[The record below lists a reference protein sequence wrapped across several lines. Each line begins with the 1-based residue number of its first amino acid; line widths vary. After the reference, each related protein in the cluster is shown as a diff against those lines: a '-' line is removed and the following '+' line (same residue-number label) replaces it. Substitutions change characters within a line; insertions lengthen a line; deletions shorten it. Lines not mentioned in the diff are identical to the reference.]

1 MKPISWD
8 WDYLIHR
15 HLEGAATGEQR
26 RALNER
32 LKIDTR
38 LRRRLAELAYEQA
51 LYRVLLG
58 GRDPGRVLG
67 SPSLAAPLLKPV
79 STDALLK
86 LEKKR
91 KGRKSTRRRSP
102 GETEQPT

>member
-32 LKIDTR
+32 LKIDAR

-51 LYRVLLG
+51 LYGVLLG

-67 SPSLAAPLLKPV
+67 SPSLAAPLLKPA
-79 STDALLK
+79 SPDSLLK
-86 LEKKR
+86 LQKKH

-102 GETEQPT
+102 GDSELGT